1 LIGTW
6 RGQLY
11 SEGKVVKQVG
21 EVSWHIRQSGK
32 NGMKVI
38 VENSTNRFNLYASK
52 LGSRT
57 FLNVENPSG
66 GDELPKGFF
75 LIWGYE
81 LTPDGD
87 LILSVVINSD
97 LVEKAIQDKTLLGE
111 AIWEDRESEYAPLT
125 IKADSGEIRA
135 FLFNTPEEK
144 LFLDA
149 FYKFRK
155 VKGRAEGT
163 STNK

>member
-1 LIGTW
+1 
-6 RGQLY
+6 
-11 SEGKVVKQVG
+11 VVKQVG

-57 FLNVENPSG
+57 FLNVESPSG
-66 GDELPKGFF
+66 SSDLPKGFF
-75 LIWGYE
+75 LIWRYD

-87 LILSVVINSD
+87 LILRPVINSD
-97 LVEKAIQDKTLLGE
+97 LVENAIQDKTLMGE

-135 FLFNTPEEK
+135 FLFNNPDDK

-149 FYKFRK
+149 FYEFRK
-155 VKGRAEGT
+155 VKRTPVRVGPR
-163 STNK
+163 